1 MVRTGKWVGSL
12 VGIALAAG
20 KAAAFCGFFVSG
32 ADAKLTN
39 NASQVVLMRAGTHT
53 VMTMSNT
60 YKGPAENFA
69 MVVPVPV
76 VLKKEQV
83 KTLPHDVFR
92 HIDQLSAPRLVEYW
106 EEDPCA
112 PPPLPAA
119 PPPSAAASGGP
130 MGGDERRGVKVLA
143 RFEVGEYQIVIL
155 SAKEAAGLDAWL
167 RENHYHIPAGAA
179 PALAPYVREQMK
191 FFVARVNIQ
200 KVQRDA
206 QGQAVLS
213 PLRFDFEAQEL
224 RLPVRLG
231 LINAEAKQ
239 DLIVYVVSPD
249 KRFEVANY
257 RTVPIPTNLDVADEV
272 RQSFPAFYAELFDA
286 TLAQSG
292 GRAVV
297 TEYSWDTGS
306 CDPCPTPPL
315 EASELATLGGDVL
328 PQVVQ
333 SGRSILTRL
342 HTRYDRQTLS
352 DDLVFREAPPLLGGR
367 EGVNQTQQGGG
378 WNNFQARYI
387 IRHYWQGKVS
397 CQSPMWGRWGGPPG
411 GGEPKPA
418 AATGLANAPR
428 GTVALKK
435 VVRSAV
441 PGLGLPGAPPPAR
454 RKR

>member
-1 MVRTGKWVGSL
+1 MTATL
-12 VGIALAAG
+12 L
-20 KAAAFCGFFVSG
+20 AFCGFFVSG

-39 NASQVVLMRAGTHT
+39 NASEVVLMRAGTHT

-106 EEDPCA
+106 EEDPCHPNYDMDADGIADAEDRDDA
-112 PPPLPAA
+112 PTRK
-119 PPPSAAASGGP
+119 
-130 MGGDERRGVKVLA
+130 RRGVKVLA

-191 FFVARVNIQ
+191 FFVAKVNIQ
-200 KVQRDA
+200 KVKRDA

-213 PLRFDFEAQEL
+213 PLRFDFEAPEL

-257 RTVPIPTNLDVADEV
+257 PTVPIPTNLDVADEV

-286 TLAQSG
+286 TLAQRG
-292 GRAVV
+292 GRAIV
-297 TEYSWDTGS
+297 TEYSWDTNS

-315 EASELATLGGDVL
+315 EAAELATLGADVL
-328 PQVVQ
+328 PQVVK

-352 DDLVFREAPPLLGGR
+352 DDLVFREAPALMGGR
-367 EGVNQTQQGGG
+367 EGENQTQLASLSSGGA
-378 WNNFQARYI
+378 NAFQARYV
-387 IRHYWQGKVS
+387 IRHAWQGPVK
-397 CQSPMWGRWGGPPG
+397 CQNPVWGRWGEPPG
-411 GGEPKPA
+411 GAEPKPS

-441 PGLGLPGAPPPAR
+441 PALGLPGAPAPH
-454 RKR
+454 RKGEH